1 MKPSVF
7 VHHAPRSV
15 DEAIALLAEVGADAK
30 VLAGGQSLI
39 PILNMRL
46 SAPGH
51 LVDINRIVGLDTV
64 EVRPDVVRIGA
75 LVRHA
80 QLERHV
86 GAFAHLPLL
95 RQALV
100 NVAHPVIRNRGTTV
114 GSLAHA
120 DPSGEMPAVLALTG
134 GYVDLASSRGSR
146 SVPARDFFR
155 GPMESC
161 LEEDEM
167 ATGASFGLFPP
178 GTGTAFAESTR
189 RHGDYALAGVAA
201 AVTVVGGLITTARV
215 SFVSVTPTPN
225 VLDLGELLAGIAPE
239 DADWAVAAGLAR
251 EHVDPDSDIHA
262 SAGYR
267 RMLVGVLT
275 ARVLAE
281 AAAKAVTSSR
291 TTVGSG
297 AMVGSG
303 ATDPPM
309 TPADQMPPP
318 ARPRWESE
326 PMSAMT
332 LTGAEPLVEIVMRV
346 NGVMHTAM
354 APARRLLSDFLRH
367 ELRLTGTHV
376 GCEHGVCG
384 SCTVLVDGAPMRS
397 CLMFAVTAQDHE
409 ITTVEGLA
417 PVDGKG
423 ASTMSPVQ
431 QAFIESHGL
440 QCGFCTPGFLT
451 TITAYLQENPQP
463 TTTEAREA
471 ISGNLCRCT
480 GYQNIVKSVLR
491 AAEITNERG
500 AGA

>member
-1 MKPSVF
+1 VKPSAF
-7 VHHAPRSV
+7 VHHAPRGV
-15 DEAIALLAEVGADAK
+15 DEAIALLAEVGHDAK

-51 LVDINRIVGLDTV
+51 LVDINRISGLDTV
-64 EVRPDVVRIGA
+64 EVTPDAVHIGA

-86 GAFAHLPLL
+86 GAFASLPLL

-134 GYVDLASSRGSR
+134 GYVDLASSRGTR
-146 SVPARDFFR
+146 KVAAADFFL

-167 ATGASFGLFPP
+167 ATGASFGRFPA

-201 AVTVVGGLITTARV
+201 AVTVLDGLITAARV
-215 SFVSVTPTPN
+215 SFVSVTPTPG
-225 VLDLGELLAGIAPE
+225 VLDLGSPLAGIAPE
-239 DADWAVAAGLAR
+239 DADWASAAGLAR

-281 AAAKAVTSSR
+281 AATNATASS
-291 TTVGSG
+291 TTNAGPSANTNASG
-297 AMVGSG
+297 A
-303 ATDPPM
+303 
-309 TPADQMPPP
+309 
-318 ARPRWESE
+318 
-326 PMSAMT
+326 
-332 LTGAEPLVEIVMRV
+332 
-346 NGVMHTAM
+346 
-354 APARRLLSDFLRH
+354 
-367 ELRLTGTHV
+367 
-376 GCEHGVCG
+376 
-384 SCTVLVDGAPMRS
+384 
-397 CLMFAVTAQDHE
+397 
-409 ITTVEGLA
+409 
-417 PVDGKG
+417 
-423 ASTMSPVQ
+423 
-431 QAFIESHGL
+431 
-440 QCGFCTPGFLT
+440 
-451 TITAYLQENPQP
+451 
-463 TTTEAREA
+463 
-471 ISGNLCRCT
+471 
-480 GYQNIVKSVLR
+480 
-491 AAEITNERG
+491 
-500 AGA
+500 